1 MDALAHSGRRRASS
15 SIATVVLSLALAA
28 QAARGDEPL
37 FTDVTAEALP
47 GVTTTC
53 GTLAKD
59 FILEVNG
66 GGLGLADFD
75 ADGDLD
81 LVVIDGS
88 TVERLRSSEPGLAPR
103 LFLNDGSGR
112 FRAGGEAWHLSPGSW
127 GTGCAIG
134 DVNGDGFPDLV
145 VLGVGPARLFLND
158 AGHGFED
165 ARELPRPMG
174 EEVTGA
180 ESPRNWATSAA
191 FLDHDA
197 DGTLDL
203 FIVRYLVPVT
213 SPQDA
218 HAASWKGHA
227 VMRGPLGLTPLP
239 DQLLRGLGE
248 GRFEDVTA
256 SSGIAAA
263 PAGFGLGVMT
273 LDHDGDGDTDL
284 FVTNDST
291 ANHLWSN
298 RGDGTFEEIGLR
310 LGVSHNGDGRAQ
322 ASMGIAVGDLD
333 GDGHDELFVT
343 NFSGESNT
351 LYSSRSRAGY
361 RDRTS
366 RRGLVAPCLHRLG
379 WGTGMQD
386 VDLDGD
392 LDLWVLNGHVYPEAA
407 QAGTDTTY
415 AQGDQLLLQGAKGRF
430 EARPLSAGTARVSR
444 AGVQG
449 DIDGDGDLDIIVL
462 TLDGPVLVLRNDAPR
477 AKNARWL
484 GVRLAGPRGNT
495 HGLGAR
501 ITLKVGATT
510 LTREV
515 RSSGGFQA
523 AAPAGVHF
531 AWRVE
536 ADAEGN
542 EPQLELSILWPGGEE
557 QRVSG
562 AAADQWLVVERT
574 QIATAP
580 DGDGDR

>member
-1 MDALAHSGRRRASS
+1 MVALAPSS
-15 SIATVVLSLALAA
+15 VATVVLSLALAA
-28 QAARGDEPL
+28 QAVSRDDPL

-47 GVTTTC
+47 AVTTTC
-53 GTLAKD
+53 GSLAKD

-75 ADGDLD
+75 LDGDLD

-88 TVERLRSSEPGLAPR
+88 TVERLRSGEPGLAPR
-103 LFLNDGSGR
+103 LFLNDGSGH
-112 FRAGGEAWHLSPGSW
+112 FLAAGKAWQLSPVSW

-134 DVNGDGFPDLV
+134 DVDADGFPDLV
-145 VLGVGPARLFLND
+145 VLGVGAARLFLND
-158 AGHGFED
+158 AGGGFEE
-165 ARELPRPMG
+165 ARELPQPAG
-174 EEVTGA
+174 ESSA
-180 ESPRNWATSAA
+180 ADAAPRNWATSAA
-191 FLDHDA
+191 FLDHDG
-197 DGTLDL
+197 DGVLDL
-203 FIVRYLVPVT
+203 FIVRYLVPVA
-213 SPQDA
+213 SPEDA

-239 DQLLRGLGE
+239 DQLLRGLGD

-263 PAGFGLGVMT
+263 PAGFGLGVIT

-291 ANHLWSN
+291 ANHLWN
-298 RGDGTFEEIGLR
+298 NLGDGTFEEIGLR

-322 ASMGIAVGDLD
+322 ASMGIAVGDVD
-333 GDGHDELFVT
+333 GDGRDELFVT

-430 EARPLSAGTARVSR
+430 EARPLSIGPARVSR

-477 AKNARWL
+477 AENARWL
-484 GVRLAGPRGNT
+484 GVRLASPHGNRQ
-495 HGLGAR
+495 GLGAR
-501 ITLKVGATT
+501 VTLQVGTTT

-531 AWRVE
+531 AWRAE
-536 ADAEGN
+536 ADPEGN
-542 EPQLELSILWPGGEE
+542 EPQPELSIVWPGGEE
-557 QRVSG
+557 QLVFG
-562 AAADQWLVVERT
+562 AAAGQWLIIEGA
-574 QIATAP
+574 QAAAAP
-580 DGDGDR
+580 SGDGR